1 MLSVTPASKR
11 SCTENKQLS
20 IKAMHSFGSNENKQ
34 KAAESPSRAAYRCS
48 LRSCCHQCPL
58 ELSPSWTQLP
68 ATRHYDPTES
78 CVLRDFTEI
87 HELQKKK
94 YMGNSFPIIF
104 QLLKLVL
111 QAGFLPVPHRA
122 LQARKKLPSLVVFK
136 EQQPVS
142 IPFIAAGALWAFLS
156 SFPWV
161 FLHHVLPCELTAHT
175 AQWQCEFM
183 QP

>member
-122 LQARKKLPSLVVFK
+122 LTHFKLGRNSLLWWSSRSNSQSPSPSSQQEHCGHFCPVFHGCSCTMCS
-136 EQQPVS
+136 PVN
-142 IPFIAAGALWAFLS
+142 
-156 SFPWV
+156 
-161 FLHHVLPCELTAHT
+161 
-175 AQWQCEFM
+175 
-183 QP
+183 